1 MTAQQIIDTAITLFA
16 KKGYNGVSVDE
27 LAKASGVN
35 KATIYYHYKGKKEV
49 FEEVLKYKFDKL
61 LESLEEGISKV
72 DEPTLKLK
80 AFIEVMSDRK
90 YELVVL
96 MNREI
101 LDGAKNIS
109 QNITDI
115 MCKIF
120 DLLEDILTFGV
131 EEKEFKKVNTDI
143 IKDMILGATN
153 FHIIT
158 YDLKKEFVEKNS
170 DKGVSI
176 SSKEEFKNYLFEMI
190 IKILKD

>member
-1 MTAQQIIDTAITLFA
+1 
-16 KKGYNGVSVDE
+16 
-27 LAKASGVN
+27 
-35 KATIYYHYKGKKEV
+35 
-49 FEEVLKYKFDKL
+49 
-61 LESLEEGISKV
+61 
-72 DEPTLKLK
+72 
-80 AFIEVMSDRK
+80 MSDRK